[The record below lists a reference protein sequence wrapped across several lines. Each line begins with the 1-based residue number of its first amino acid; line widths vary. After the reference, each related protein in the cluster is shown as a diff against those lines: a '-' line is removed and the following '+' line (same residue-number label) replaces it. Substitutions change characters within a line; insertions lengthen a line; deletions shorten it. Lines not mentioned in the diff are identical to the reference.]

1 MDLFAMTVFT
11 NTYGNRR
18 DQRGFIAL
26 ITTTPISFMLL
37 MSTLALS
44 QQSLLGRFS
53 LMHTSFKEKSR
64 AEAHGCITLVQVALH
79 TNPLLTIT
87 DKKILFNSEKC
98 SVSIHADTP
107 VTHSS
112 EILITT
118 TVHGSVTTLRALFD
132 TKNQKYTSIEE
143 VPNQ

>member
-1 MDLFAMTVFT
+1 MTVFT
-11 NTYGNRR
+11 NRYGNRR
-18 DQRGFIAL
+18 NQRGFIAL
-26 ITTTPISFMLL
+26 ITTTLISFMLL

-64 AEAHGCITLVQVALH
+64 AEAQGCLTLVQVALH

-87 DKKILFNSEKC
+87 DKKILFNAEEC
-98 SVSIHADTP
+98 NISIHADTP

-112 EILITT
+112 EILIST
-118 TVHGSVTTLRALFD
+118 TVHGSATTLRALFD
-132 TKNQKYTSIEE
+132 TENQKYTSVEE
-143 VPNQ
+143 IPKK